1 MRTRRQILGAALL
14 APSLAGC
21 GIVFGAWELRYRLTI
36 QLLRDGREYAGTG
49 VLRTRWTSN
58 GAFAGFDGID
68 KYDVATWGD
77 AVIIDAAQL
86 GPIFG
91 LLRAPALHN
100 GQAFNAIRPEYP
112 LQRALREE
120 TSEGERAPSFH
131 TAEWFASA
139 RVMTGVHEMREA
151 HWPVLLRFRD
161 TTDPTTAELLPPES
175 GIAVRRVTIEV
186 TSDPVTRGIES
197 LLPWL
202 GALRTPGYPNLAG
215 AQGGFDR
222 ASVATQLDSRAFIL
236 SGDEYL

>member
-1 MRTRRQILGAALL
+1 
-14 APSLAGC
+14 
-21 GIVFGAWELRYRLTI
+21 
-36 QLLRDGREYAGTG
+36 
-49 VLRTRWTSN
+49 
-58 GAFAGFDGID
+58 
-68 KYDVATWGD
+68 
-77 AVIIDAAQL
+77 
-86 GPIFG
+86 

-112 LQRALREE
+112 LQRALRAE

-161 TTDPTTAELLPPES
+161 TTDPTTAELIPPEND
-175 GIAVRRVTIEV
+175 IAVRRVTIEV

-215 AQGGFDR
+215 AQGRFDR
-222 ASVATQLDSRAFIL
+222 ASVATQLDSRAFTL
-236 SGDEYL
+236 SGDEYR